1 MKLFTVLAAALLVAL
16 PAAGQS
22 DEMSDAIVAYNE
34 AVSSGGAAARVDAAR
49 ALGQATL
56 RHPERDDAALLA
68 YEAGQTLC
76 VYAACDGAIPFA
88 EFASS
93 RPLAG
98 DAVYPS
104 DVALLKAYSAWK
116 DKSHRSTRNALDQAL
131 EDVGNE
137 GLTSLSLTA
146 YHNRYIADFKDQNWR
161 QASQTAAQAAS
172 HFAPFRSVIGEQ
184 WSDASIASIVADFN
198 SRPDTKDVMDMAYHR
213 LELGKIYY
221 TVEDE
226 PDWLDGHWYL
236 TDAWQMAMSAYFAY
250 GADSRSGPGV
260 RTPDHKYLDA
270 RVEEIM
276 DGLSEFRDK
285 LPEAT
290 DVDSAAEEGE
300 EDTRLPYC
308 DGTFDMTPEL
318 SYPDAA
324 AQKGMFGAVI
334 AQIKVEDRKVTDVEI
349 LAAVPSSAFEES
361 AEATIRQWEW
371 QPEGEEPGVTCDP
384 SYRRIILP
392 MAFMLE

>member
-1 MKLFTVLAAALLVAL
+1 MKLFAVLAAALLVAL

-56 RHPERDDAALLA
+56 RHPEREDAGLLA

-116 DKSHRSTRNALDQAL
+116 DKSDRSTRNLLDQAL
-131 EDVGNE
+131 EDVGDE

-146 YHNRYIADFKDQNWR
+146 HHNRYIADFKDQNWR

-184 WSDASIASIVADFN
+184 WSDASIASIVAGFN

-213 LELGKIYY
+213 LELEKIRYM
-221 TVEDE
+221 TETK
-226 PDWLDGHWYL
+226 PDWLNSHRYL
-236 TDAWQMAMSAYFAY
+236 AEAWQMAMSAYFA
-250 GADSRSGPGV
+250 PGV
-260 RTPDHKYLDA
+260 GPRIGSRIEGPDPQDLNRRVKEIMGRALEFKQERPEVASD
-270 RVEEIM
+270 VEE
-276 DGLSEFRDK
+276 
-285 LPEAT
+285 
-290 DVDSAAEEGE
+290 
-300 EDTRLPYC
+300 EDESRLPPC
-308 DGTFDMTPEL
+308 DGTFDMTPPL
-318 SYPDAA
+318 RYSAVA
-324 AQKGMFGAVI
+324 AQKRMYGAVI
-334 AQIKVEDRKVTDVEI
+334 ARIKVEDREVADVEI
-349 LAAVPSSAFEES
+349 LAAVPSSSFEED
-361 AEATIRQWEW
+361 AEETIRKWEW
-371 QPEGEEPGVTCDP
+371 IPEGETVGVTCDP
-384 SYRRIILP
+384 SYRTIIQP
-392 MAFMLE
+392 MTFVIR